1 MQTQNK
7 TGDEAKKPH
16 KSIPR
21 SIFLSLSV
29 VTVAY
34 ILLNTSLTLMVPYY
48 SIDHSAPAVS
58 AFGQI
63 GLDWAKVVVGVG
75 ATAAI
80 TSRFVE
86 LVIASE
92 YDSRKI

>member
-1 MQTQNK
+1 M
-7 TGDEAKKPH
+7 
-16 KSIPR
+16 
-21 SIFLSLSV
+21 
-29 VTVAY
+29 VTLAY

-48 SIDHSAPAVS
+48 TIDYSAPAVS

-80 TSRFVE
+80 TSR
-86 LVIASE
+86 LDGVIVVSG
-92 YDSRKI
+92 